1 MKQEK
6 VIRTL
11 RSLRCFFAGLVFAAV
26 TAAGLFISRPELD
39 FAEECLAP
47 EEEPKIFI

>member
-1 MKQEK
+1 MIQAK
-6 VIRTL
+6 VISTL
-11 RSLRCFFAGLVFAAV
+11 RSLRCFFAGLVFAA
-26 TAAGLFISRPELD
+26 AAAAELFILRPELD